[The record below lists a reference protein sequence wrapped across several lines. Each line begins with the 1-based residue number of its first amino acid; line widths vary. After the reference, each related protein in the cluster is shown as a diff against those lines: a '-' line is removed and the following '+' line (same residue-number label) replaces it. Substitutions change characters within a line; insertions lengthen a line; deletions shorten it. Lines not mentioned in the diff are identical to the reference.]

1 MSIRIQT
8 RRDTTAN
15 WESKNTILAE
25 GEIGYDLT
33 EKKFKVGDGTSAWV
47 DLDYSGVDPADLVT
61 SVNSQT
67 GDVVLDAADVGA
79 EPAFAKLSAFNKNFG
94 TLNGTV
100 AQGDH
105 NHSGVYEPVINPKN
119 TAFNKSFGTSS
130 GTVAQG
136 DHNHDTVYLKDAPK
150 DGKPYQRQDGGWV
163 KAGGGGGG
171 GLLGRFP
178 SSFKVAGTGAGL
190 VTVNNPSGGVL
201 TISQATTGTA
211 SFNGSVT
218 VTPAIG
224 SELVVGL
231 GQENCGGGQYG
242 GTCSYNYS
250 FKNAFGE
257 TFWQN
262 GGSLSEKGSKF
273 DIYMGSGRAAAPVFL
288 SMGGA
293 ITVNFNYTISA
304 GVPTAAS
311 RFEVS
316 LFLLEV

>member
-67 GDVVLDAADVGA
+67 GDVVLSAADVGA
-79 EPAFAKLSAFNKNFG
+79 EPAFTKLSAFNK
-94 TLNGTV
+94 
-100 AQGDH
+100 D
-105 NHSGVYEPVINPKN
+105 
-119 TAFNKSFGTSS
+119 FGTSS

-136 DHNHDTVYLKDAPK
+136 NHNHDTVYLKDAPK